1 MSNKGG
7 PENDEVEVRIT
18 QEIFTNCETEQ
29 EWLLSSGAS
38 IYTMLGRHAKGHT
51 QVT

>member
-7 PENDEVEVRIT
+7 PENDEDEVRMT

-51 QVT
+51 QMT